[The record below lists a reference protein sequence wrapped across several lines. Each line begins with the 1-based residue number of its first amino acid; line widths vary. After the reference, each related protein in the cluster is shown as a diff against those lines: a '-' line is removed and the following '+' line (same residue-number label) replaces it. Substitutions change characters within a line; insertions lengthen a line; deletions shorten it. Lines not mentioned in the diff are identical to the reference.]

1 MERTGASQLVVAT
14 RAGALGV
21 ALVWILASCNSSGPG
36 SAPTTATTVAA
47 SRFTTLINAGILLLR
62 HDNASA
68 ATQLF
73 QQAIQAD
80 PRNPIGYYNLG
91 VVDQTERD
99 VGAALREYR
108 LAVEADPRY
117 VPALYNEAVA
127 LSGTDRAQAISLYQE
142 VISLQPDS
150 PTALL
155 NLGLLDFG
163 TGRRSQGKVL
173 LRRAVKLEPSLESKI
188 PASIHAEVAAP

>member
-1 MERTGASQLVVAT
+1 
-14 RAGALGV
+14 
-21 ALVWILASCNSSGPG
+21 
-36 SAPTTATTVAA
+36 
-47 SRFTTLINAGILLLR
+47 
-62 HDNASA
+62 
-68 ATQLF
+68 
-73 QQAIQAD
+73 
-80 PRNPIGYYNLG
+80 
-91 VVDQTERD
+91 
-99 VGAALREYR
+99 
-108 LAVEADPRY
+108 
-117 VPALYNEAVA
+117 LYNEAVA

>member
-1 MERTGASQLVVAT
+1 
-14 RAGALGV
+14 
-21 ALVWILASCNSSGPG
+21 
-36 SAPTTATTVAA
+36 
-47 SRFTTLINAGILLLR
+47 
-62 HDNASA
+62 
-68 ATQLF
+68 LF

-127 LSGTDRAQAISLYQE
+127 LSGTDRAQAISLYQQ

-163 TGRRSQGKVL
+163 TGRPSQGKVL